1 MLSENIGV
9 WVVYNMERIMKAQAL
24 VDNSMISHMVSE
36 KTMEVDATHSIVM
49 ELKKEVVGNSTRRRR
64 I

>member
-1 MLSENIGV
+1 
-9 WVVYNMERIMKAQAL
+9 VVYNIERTMKPQAL

-36 KTMEVDATHSIVM
+36 KTMEVDATNSIVM
-49 ELKKEVVGNSTRRRR
+49 ELKKEIVGNSKRRRR

>member
-1 MLSENIGV
+1 
-9 WVVYNMERIMKAQAL
+9 MKAQAL

>member
-1 MLSENIGV
+1 LRSDHI
-9 WVVYNMERIMKAQAL
+9 ERTMKAQAL
-24 VDNSMISHMVSE
+24 VDKLMISHMVSE

-49 ELKKEVVGNSTRRRR
+49 ELKKEIVGNSTRRRR